1 MSGKTK
7 LSEDT
12 IIPILDE
19 LRKPNGDKPRNGK
32 IDPNKKLKTFADVV
46 SDQWETL
53 EIEGAP
59 NPKLLELMIIKS
71 VEIAYGDWEQEKEAN
86 VSRMK
91 AKIRDATLLSFGLL
105 DKCPHTRNGINV
117 WLKERYE
124 NYLDSPDFD
133 FMYLEYYGEGTYQEV
148 KKRTKKG
155 KQPRPLNKL
164 TSLSG
169 KGRDVMAL
177 ELLKIIQ
184 TKIYKQYLDKDE
196 NVLAYELPKP
206 CFNSNNFSPITKS
219 EKVDITAERER
230 KKIQESDEKDEDK
243 PIDPN
248 PPEPPTPKTDSM
260 LIKITVWVK
269 RVVVVI
275 LLIAISLL
283 VVTLLIKPI
292 SLFLE
297 KLNESPKPYSIEFQR
312 TGRWLPYGEEM
323 NLVVN
328 PKPSDATLNGLRCK
342 SEGDNA
348 HVIEILSE
356 SGLHIKAIDEPEGSE
371 KCDVD
376 IKAYMDY
383 DENISDVITI
393 YVIKDGESETMGNG
407 ELNDKSSG
415 GFSQKVD

>member
-7 LSEDT
+7 LNEDT
-12 IIPILDE
+12 IIPILDK

-46 SDQWETL
+46 SDQWEAL
-53 EIEGAP
+53 EIEGEP

-105 DKCPHTRNGINV
+105 DKCPHTRDGINV

-133 FMYLEYYGEGTYQEV
+133 FMDLEYYGEGTYQEV

-169 KGRDVMAL
+169 TGRDVMAL

-206 CFNSNNFSPITKS
+206 CFNLNNFSPITKS
-219 EKVDITAERER
+219 EEVDITAERER
-230 KKIQESDEKDEDK
+230 KKIQESGEKHKDK
-243 PIDPN
+243 PIEPDS
-248 PPEPPTPKTDSM
+248 PEPPTPEPDNM
-260 LIKITVWVK
+260 LLKITGWIK
-269 RVVVVI
+269 TTFRIGLILASFLAVI
-275 LLIAISLL
+275 
-283 VVTLLIKPI
+283 LLIKPI
-292 SLFLE
+292 SLFLSR
-297 KLNESPKPYSIEFQR
+297 LMESPTPYRIEFER

-323 NLVVN
+323 DLKV
-328 PKPSDATLNGLRCK
+328 KPEPADASLKGLRCNSK
-342 SEGDNA
+342 GDNS
-348 HVIEILSE
+348 HMIEVLSE
-356 SGLHIKAIDEPEGSE
+356 QNLHIKAIKEPENSE
-371 KCDVD
+371 RCPVELE
-376 IKAYMDY
+376 AYMDY
-383 DENISDVITI
+383 NEDIKDVMTI
-393 YVIKDGESETMGNG
+393 YIIKDGQNESTGEG
-407 ELNDKSSG
+407 ELYDKSSG
-415 GFSQKVD
+415 NYSQKAD